1 MFGKKTPWLL
11 VLAWMAIIFYLS
23 SQQAADSNQLSTG
36 ITKII
41 VDLIS
46 GVFPGLAPQVQWLN
60 HIVRKNAH
68 FIAYFILGLLQIN
81 ALYVNGLGGR
91 KAFITAL
98 AICFLYAVSDE
109 FHQTFVPGRSGELRD
124 VIIDSMGSLT
134 AIGIYTIGRVKF
146 RKSNI

>member
-11 VLAWMAIIFYLS
+11 VLAWMALIFFLS

-36 ITKII
+36 FTKII

-46 GVFPGLAPQVQWLN
+46 GMFPGLSPQLEWLN

-81 ALYVNGLGGR
+81 ALYANGLGGR

-98 AICFLYAVSDE
+98 SICFLYAVSDE

-146 RKSNI
+146 SKSNI

>member
-1 MFGKKTPWLL
+1 MFEKKTPWLL
-11 VLAWMAIIFYLS
+11 VLVWMAIIFFLS

-46 GVFPGLAPQVQWLN
+46 GVFPGLTPQIEWLN

-81 ALYVNGLGGR
+81 ALYANGLRG
-91 KAFITAL
+91 KKSFIIAL
-98 AICFLYAVSDE
+98 AICFLYAASDE

-124 VIIDSMGSLT
+124 VFIDT
-134 AIGIYTIGRVKF
+134 AGALSAIVIYTSARIKL
-146 RKSNI
+146 RKSTT